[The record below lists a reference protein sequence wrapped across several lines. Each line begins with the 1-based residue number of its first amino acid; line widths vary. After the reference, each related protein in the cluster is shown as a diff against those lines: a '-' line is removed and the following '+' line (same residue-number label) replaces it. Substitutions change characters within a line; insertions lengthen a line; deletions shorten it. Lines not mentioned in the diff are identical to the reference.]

1 MDSAFYLESSS
12 HPCKI
17 SFSWLMTPQGRG
29 LGKGQRTTE
38 CPLLGVSSRIS
49 LRGLSGLLLA
59 LAAADLGLPQSPQH
73 ILCFSCPAHIIQYCP
88 QVYTV
93 LSLHGKNLDGQ
104 GHNLLIFISSIQGI
118 TPGRWSS
125 SEPTWVQSSKL
136 SLQGHSTRGR
146 SMRLYDWWSGWFWAV
161 SLSRTHWTREPHPHL
176 PFLREVHLLPGDN
189 QEPLVLLTGSLVPC
203 YMDMVIFFF

>member
-93 LSLHGKNLDGQ
+93 FSLHGKNLDGQ

-118 TPGRWSS
+118 TPGRWVAPRAVCSMDGLIYFPLFVS
-125 SEPTWVQSSKL
+125 VVRFKGGPESVFKR
-136 SLQGHSTRGR
+136 STVY
-146 SMRLYDWWSGWFWAV
+146 LEKPVY
-161 SLSRTHWTREPHPHL
+161 P
-176 PFLREVHLLPGDN
+176 N
-189 QEPLVLLTGSLVPC
+189 LVRKT
-203 YMDMVIFFF
+203 